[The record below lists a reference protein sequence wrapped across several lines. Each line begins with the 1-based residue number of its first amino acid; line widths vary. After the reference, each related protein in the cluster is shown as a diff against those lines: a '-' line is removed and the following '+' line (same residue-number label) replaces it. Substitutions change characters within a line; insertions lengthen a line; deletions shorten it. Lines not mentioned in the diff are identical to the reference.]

1 VVNNW
6 TAYWTAYLMD
16 RVGERAVPAKKSTLI
31 GSYSKLDQPAP
42 KPIKKFTEQ
51 DAAEL
56 MSAYYSANRAGLPPW
71 IRECREMILE
81 LLLKGLSVDKAYA
94 QAMSF
99 HGGTKDSG
107 E

>member
-1 VVNNW
+1 
-6 TAYWTAYLMD
+6 MD